1 MTLGGLVWTGLGGL
15 VSLALGLWA
24 TDLIEG
30 LFAKAESLGI
40 IGVVFGLVFLA
51 GLIGVAA
58 REIIAV
64 GRQTRIA
71 EMHVAFAKA
80 RAADDRAAAR
90 RLVGQLVMLYSDRP
104 EMAHARAQVEDATRA
119 IIDGRD
125 LIDVTER
132 ALLRSLD
139 DKAQGEI
146 AAAAKRVS
154 LVTAISPRAILDVV
168 FVVAQIMRL
177 VRRIAEIYG
186 GRPGLLGLIKLAR
199 SIGAHIAITGGMAVG
214 DSLLQQL
221 VGHGIASRISARM
234 GEGVLNGMLTTRV
247 GLSALAVCRPMPF
260 SVDKPPGVSDVAP
273 FLFSKGEETRHRPR
287 MVRRGRPRA
296 RPGRL
301 LYRVEPSPAHI
312 RQHAGVDI
320 EPIAL
325 QGKPVGHDRLGD
337 PGEGHEIGEREAH
350 DLGLD
355 PFEPALGLLTRRID
369 RWLANVDPGGDEI
382 ARLRRR
388 PVRPS
393 L

>member
-1 MTLGGLVWTGLGGL
+1 V
-15 VSLALGLWA
+15 
-24 TDLIEG
+24 
-30 LFAKAESLGI
+30 F
-40 IGVVFGLVFLA
+40 GVVFLV
-51 GLIGVAA
+51 GLIGLAA

-71 EMHVAFAKA
+71 EMHVALAKA
-80 RAADDRAAAR
+80 RADDDGAAAR
-90 RLVGQLVMLYSDRP
+90 RLVGQLVALYRNRP
-104 EMAHARAQVEDATRA
+104 ETARARAQVEEATRA

-132 ALLRSLD
+132 ALLRPLD

-154 LVTAISPRAILDVV
+154 LVTAISPRAILDVL
-168 FVVAQIMRL
+168 FVVAQIVRL

-214 DSLLQQL
+214 DSVLQQV

-273 FLFSKGEETRHRPR
+273 FLFSKGE
-287 MVRRGRPRA
+287 
-296 RPGRL
+296 
-301 LYRVEPSPAHI
+301 
-312 RQHAGVDI
+312 
-320 EPIAL
+320 
-325 QGKPVGHDRLGD
+325 
-337 PGEGHEIGEREAH
+337 
-350 DLGLD
+350 
-355 PFEPALGLLTRRID
+355 
-369 RWLANVDPGGDEI
+369 
-382 ARLRRR
+382 
-388 PVRPS
+388 
-393 L
+393 

>member
-1 MTLGGLVWTGLGGL
+1 M
-15 VSLALGLWA
+15 SP
-24 TDLIEG
+24 
-30 LFAKAESLGI
+30 SPRR
-40 IGVVFGLVFLA
+40 
-51 GLIGVAA
+51 A
-58 REIIAV
+58 RPTIAP
-64 GRQTRIA
+64 R
-71 EMHVAFAKA
+71 
-80 RAADDRAAAR
+80 RAAWSVNWSRSIAIGLRRRERERKSRKRRA
-90 RLVGQLVMLYSDRP
+90 
-104 EMAHARAQVEDATRA
+104 A

-273 FLFSKGEETRHRPR
+273 FLFSKGEESSF
-287 MVRRGRPRA
+287 
-296 RPGRL
+296 GRL
-301 LYRVEPSPAHI
+301 GAA
-312 RQHAGVDI
+312 AG
-320 EPIAL
+320 
-325 QGKPVGHDRLGD
+325 
-337 PGEGHEIGEREAH
+337 
-350 DLGLD
+350 
-355 PFEPALGLLTRRID
+355 
-369 RWLANVDPGGDEI
+369 
-382 ARLRRR
+382 
-388 PVRPS
+388 
-393 L
+393 

>member
-1 MTLGGLVWTGLGGL
+1 MPDAIIRSQNDPIPAGVPTPIDETELKIEAAQKSGLIGRSRVTLGGLVWTGLGGL

-40 IGVVFGLVFLA
+40 IGLLFGLLFLA

-71 EMHVAFAKA
+71 EMHVAFAEA
-80 RAADDRAAAR
+80 RATDDRAAAR
-90 RLVGQLVMLYSDRP
+90 RLVGRLVMLYSHRP

-168 FVVAQIMRL
+168 FVVAQIIRL

-186 GRPGLLGLIKLAR
+186 GRPGLLGLVKLAR

-214 DSLLQQL
+214 DSLLQQV

-273 FLFSKGEETRHRPR
+273 FLFSKGEEKT
-287 MVRRGRPRA
+287 
-296 RPGRL
+296 
-301 LYRVEPSPAHI
+301 
-312 RQHAGVDI
+312 
-320 EPIAL
+320 
-325 QGKPVGHDRLGD
+325 K
-337 PGEGHEIGEREAH
+337 
-350 DLGLD
+350 
-355 PFEPALGLLTRRID
+355 T
-369 RWLANVDPGGDEI
+369 
-382 ARLRRR
+382 
-388 PVRPS
+388 
-393 L
+393 